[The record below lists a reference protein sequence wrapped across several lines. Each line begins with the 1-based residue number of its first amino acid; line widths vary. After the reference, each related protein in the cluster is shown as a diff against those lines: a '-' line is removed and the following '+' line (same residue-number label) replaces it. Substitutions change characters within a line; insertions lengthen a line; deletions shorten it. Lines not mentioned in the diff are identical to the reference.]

1 MRLLNVKTLA
11 FEEFMNEKTIPKY
24 AILSHTWG
32 ADEVTYQDMRDGLS
46 QTVQQKTGFTKIK
59 LACQQAKAEGLEFC
73 WVDTC
78 CIDKK
83 SSAELSEAINSMF
96 RWYSRSTVC
105 YAYLNDVEVVAGA
118 ATDLWQSKWFTRGC
132 KSNCHG
138 GVCKTL
144 DVMVLP
150 CATETKIDGITFY
163 NHMILY

>member
-1 MRLLNVKTLA
+1 MRLLNVKTLT

-32 ADEVTYQDMRDGLS
+32 AEEVTYQDMCDGLS
-46 QTVQQKTGFTKIK
+46 QTVQQKTGFTKIR

-96 RWYSRSTVC
+96 RWYSRAAVC
-105 YAYLNDVEVVAGA
+105 FAYLNDVEVVAGA

-132 KSNCHG
+132 KFMARAS
-138 GVCKTL
+138 VCGTMKWSRCFMPL
-144 DVMVLP
+144 R
-150 CATETKIDGITFY
+150 
-163 NHMILY
+163 